1 MGRRDVGQRGAR
13 SEEMGGGWRK
23 KAADD
28 SSDATTIQKVKM
40 RREEGCIT
48 CKGCRW
54 CSKPSTW
61 HVFSCR
67 MISWKKEG
75 GGGKKGSAGQGKVK
89 VRSGGK
95 GKGNKGILSNLYRA
109 VD

>member
-1 MGRRDVGQRGAR
+1 
-13 SEEMGGGWRK
+13 
-23 KAADD
+23 
-28 SSDATTIQKVKM
+28 
-40 RREEGCIT
+40 
-48 CKGCRW
+48 
-54 CSKPSTW
+54 
-61 HVFSCR
+61 

-75 GGGKKGSAGQGKVK
+75 GGGEKGSAGQGKVK